1 MKYIFKVTGICLL
14 ISLCAFEDSNRLR
27 GQTVD
32 VHQIRVNLVGFAD
45 RWADYGSRGDTPSF
59 RDFLALRHQGVQ
71 GKRAHDVFIK
81 LRFLYWPQDKSD
93 PKSLSE
99 NGQRERV
106 LNAKRDSSC
115 DETFASLSHEGD
127 VSYLDPQLKPSLFVH
142 LRGSSANLPPPQ
154 ATLACYEVKAGGPS
168 GSTDPKRGIAPKT
181 TTR

>member
-1 MKYIFKVTGICLL
+1 MKCIFKATGICLL
-14 ISLCAFEDSNRLR
+14 MSLCVFVDSNRLR

-32 VHQIRVNLVGFAD
+32 GQQLHVNLVGFAD

-59 RDFLALRHQGVQ
+59 RDFLALQHQRVQ
-71 GKRAHDVFIK
+71 GKRPHNVFIK

-99 NGQRERV
+99 NGQQERV

-127 VSYLDPQLKPSLFVH
+127 VSYLDPQLKPSRFVH
-142 LRGSSANLPPPQ
+142 PRGSSTNLPPPQ
-154 ATLACYEVKAGGPS
+154 ATLPCYEVK
-168 GSTDPKRGIAPKT
+168 
-181 TTR
+181 